1 MPSEKSSVR
10 RKPASKPQ
18 PSILQLLPDGI
29 IRLDAAGRI
38 KEINPAARKM
48 TGLTERKALGKSIRA
63 VFPAW
68 EEWNARL
75 NSCKNDA
82 VVHSPNR
89 PDGTLEILRLRLA
102 PVRGKS
108 AGSILYMRDLSERI
122 RMEQDHKRALELLL
136 EKNTS
141 IQTLSAS
148 LREQAIRDPITG
160 LYNRCY
166 MEESLKHEL
175 TRAARSK
182 TPISVLRIRLD
193 QFQKAGEVYGDKA
206 GIEILKIMGS
216 LVYRYIRRGDLAS
229 RLGGEDFLVVMPGAS
244 PSIAE
249 PRAERLRLAFHDS
262 ILNYLGSKI
271 ECAFSCGLASY
282 PAQGVTADAL
292 LQAAEQSLQDA
303 ITAGGNRVITSA

>member
-82 VVHSPNR
+82 VVHSPNW

-108 AGSILYMRDLSERI
+108 AGSILYLRDLSESI

-141 IQTLSAS
+141 IQTLNAS

-175 TRAARSK
+175 ARAARSK

>member
-82 VVHSPNR
+82 VVHSPNW

-108 AGSILYMRDLSERI
+108 AGSILYLRDLSESI

-175 TRAARSK
+175 ARAARSK